1 MHMSHILESKRLIK
15 YSLEQNETEA
25 KSEKA
30 EKLINLPSFS
40 FTFHSFVHPSKDISS
55 KLLIVQQRLFALV
68 LLSFDFLRKKKKQLL
83 TSFYFEES
91 QPFC

>member
-1 MHMSHILESKRLIK
+1 
-15 YSLEQNETEA
+15 
-25 KSEKA
+25 
-30 EKLINLPSFS
+30 
-40 FTFHSFVHPSKDISS
+40 
-55 KLLIVQQRLFALV
+55 VQQRLFALV